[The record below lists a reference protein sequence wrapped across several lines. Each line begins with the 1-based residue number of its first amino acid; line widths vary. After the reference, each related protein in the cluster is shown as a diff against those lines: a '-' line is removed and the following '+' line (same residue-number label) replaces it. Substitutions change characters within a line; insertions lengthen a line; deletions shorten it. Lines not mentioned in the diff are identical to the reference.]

1 MKNLSSVKQTN
12 TTETEVSE
20 ARSLE
25 FADMVVYNEM
35 ADQTSVKLN
44 LISEI
49 HSQLNRLDEMSH
61 RRQFLMREILSLI
74 NT

>member
-1 MKNLSSVKQTN
+1 MKNLESVKQTN
-12 TTETEVSE
+12 VTETEISN
-20 ARSLE
+20 RSLE
-25 FADMVVYNEM
+25 FADVVVYNEM

-61 RRQFLMREILSLI
+61 RRQFLMKEILSVVAP
-74 NT
+74 

>member
-1 MKNLSSVKQTN
+1 MKTLESVKQTQV
-12 TTETEVSE
+12 TETEISNG
-20 ARSLE
+20 SLE
-25 FADMVVYNEM
+25 FADVVVYNEM

-61 RRQFLMREILSLI
+61 RRQFLMKEILSAI
-74 NT
+74 NV

>member
-1 MKNLSSVKQTN
+1 MKNLESVKQTN
-12 TTETEVSE
+12 VIETEVSNS
-20 ARSLE
+20 SLE
-25 FADMVVYNEM
+25 FADVVVYNEM

-61 RRQFLMREILSLI
+61 RRQFLMKEILSLV
-74 NT
+74 NS

>member
-61 RRQFLMREILSLI
+61 RRQFLMKEILSLI